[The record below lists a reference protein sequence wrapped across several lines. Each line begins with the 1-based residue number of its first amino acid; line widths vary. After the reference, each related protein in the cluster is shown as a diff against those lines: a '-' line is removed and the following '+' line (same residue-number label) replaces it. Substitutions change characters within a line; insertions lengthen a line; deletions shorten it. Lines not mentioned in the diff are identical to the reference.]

1 MWWSN
6 EILRSVPRVAM
17 AQRSTPIERRA
28 EEYSDGARKV
38 HHLDAVVTAIHHN
51 KSVNTRIQ

>member
-1 MWWSN
+1 
-6 EILRSVPRVAM
+6 M